1 MRLARLF
8 FTMFFSSFGLFSN
21 FSWSQELPAGNLI
34 VMTACEIAHGHSIDE
49 VVTVARAIDYSADG
63 APNAVFYRTP
73 VSGSDFSENWAYR
86 FQTVV
91 DELCNN
97 AIEHGS
103 EADSYIKIT
112 FIAVP
117 DKHIKIKVEDFGKKE
132 NPITAKQIEEKNL
145 KTQKTDIKDLGLRGR
160 GLALIVSKWTDKLE
174 IKDTKDGGHIV
185 EITKNLNDQTFKTL
199 ERSLEPNQIII

>member
-1 MRLARLF
+1 MEQTQGVIKGSNPVKINSDKPIEIKIEIPTKAYFMSGIRD
-8 FTMFFSSFGLFSN
+8 FTLQMIKN
-21 FSWSQELPAGNLI
+21 
-34 VMTACEIAHGHSIDE
+34 MT
-49 VVTVARAIDYSADG
+49 
-63 APNAVFYRTP
+63 
-73 VSGSDFSENWAYR
+73 DFSENWAYR

-132 NPITAKQIEEKNL
+132 NPITAKQIEEKIL
-145 KTQKTDIKDLGLRGR
+145 KTQKTNIKDLGLRGR